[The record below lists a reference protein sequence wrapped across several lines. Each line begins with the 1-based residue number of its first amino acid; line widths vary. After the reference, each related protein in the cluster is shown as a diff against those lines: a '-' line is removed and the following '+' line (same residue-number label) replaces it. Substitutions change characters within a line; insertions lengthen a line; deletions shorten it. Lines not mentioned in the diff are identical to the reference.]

1 MQGFALE
8 QDACCPAN
16 PSPNYYSEA
25 KTLSVQPINFLL
37 ARWKMLFSVE
47 KCAAKNVTLKASD
60 QKKKPKA
67 LKTENQVLFILLHK
81 NLFIFLCFWKNII
94 QWIFN

>member
-60 QKKKPKA
+60 QKKKTKS
-67 LKTENQVLFILLHK
+67 TQD
-81 NLFIFLCFWKNII
+81 WKSSV
-94 QWIFN
+94 FYTVA